1 MAIDVTDSDDR
12 HFLHFDPAKFFM
24 DFSGFDV
31 STIGPLKRPK
41 FIPIVASVLLAQ
53 SMLKR
58 AQGNGGKGTK
68 GIDGFVIEMPT
79 AGGHNAPPR
88 GFKYDAEAKSHALAL
103 NERGEPVYGTKDEVD
118 LVKFR
123 KAIKG
128 LPFWMAGGYGKP
140 EMLESVLAV
149 GGQGIQVGTAFAF
162 CEESG
167 FIDEV
172 KQMLFTKMHEGELD
186 VYTDPVASP
195 TGFPFKVVQLDDLS
209 SKEKY
214 ENRPRVCNLGYLRHA
229 YQDDKGRIGYRC
241 AAEPVEDWIKKGGD
255 ISATVG
261 RKCLCNALMAD
272 AGYPQISPFK
282 PKNAKEEMAAKYIE
296 EGLVTAGDDVNSCR
310 KWVKLDEETG
320 KWGYPA
326 DAVIDYLLEQFEFEG
341 VVKQVELAAHRE
353 ALNAIADKEL
363 ALEAEAEA
371 AAAAA
376 EETPMAAVATPVFP
390 NVIRR

>member
-1 MAIDVTDSDDR
+1 MAIDVADSDDR
-12 HFLHFDPAKFFM
+12 HFLHFDPAKFFS

-88 GFKYDAEAKSHALAL
+88 GFSTTPRRSRTLAL

-128 LPFWMAGGYGKP
+128 LLFWMAGGYGA

-149 GGQGIQVGTAFAF
+149 GGQDPGGTAFAF
-162 CEESG
+162 CEESA
-167 FIDEV
+167 IDEV
-172 KQMLFTKMHEGELD
+172 KQMLFTKMHEGGST
-186 VYTDPVASP
+186 YTDPVASP
-195 TGFPFKVVQLDDLS
+195 AASPSRS
-209 SKEKY
+209 SSSTTSRQGEVR
-214 ENRPRVCNLGYLRHA
+214 ELPARLQPRLPAPRVPGR
-229 YQDDKGRIGYRC
+229 QGRIGYRC
-241 AAEPVEDWIKKGGD
+241 AAEPVEDWIKKRGD

-282 PKNAKEEMAAKYIE
+282 PKREEEMAAKYIE

-310 KWVKLDEETG
+310 KWVKRDEETG
-320 KWGYPA
+320 KWG
-326 DAVIDYLLEQFEFEG
+326 
-341 VVKQVELAAHRE
+341 
-353 ALNAIADKEL
+353 
-363 ALEAEAEA
+363 
-371 AAAAA
+371 
-376 EETPMAAVATPVFP
+376 TPPTRSSTTWSSSSSSRASSSRSSSPPTAKRST
-390 NVIRR
+390 R

>member
-1 MAIDVTDSDDR
+1 MAIDVADSDDR
-12 HFLHFDPAKFFM
+12 HFLHGPQILRLRLRRLDDRPAQAPEVHP
-24 DFSGFDV
+24 DRRV
-31 STIGPLKRPK
+31 RP
-41 FIPIVASVLLAQ
+41 PRAVDA
-53 SMLKR
+53 KR

-118 LVKFR
+118 HVTFR
-123 KAIKG
+123 KAVKG
-128 LPFWMAGGYGKP
+128 PPFWMAGGYGKP

-167 FIDEV
+167 FDDEAGALHQDARGRARRV
-172 KQMLFTKMHEGELD
+172 HR
-186 VYTDPVASP
+186 PVASP

-282 PKNAKEEMAAKYIE
+282 PKTRRRRWRRSTSRR
-296 EGLVTAGDDVNSCR
+296 GSSP
-310 KWVKLDEETG
+310 
-320 KWGYPA
+320 PA
-326 DAVIDYLLEQFEFEG
+326 TTST
-341 VVKQVELAAHRE
+341 R
-353 ALNAIADKEL
+353 
-363 ALEAEAEA
+363 AESG
-371 AAAAA
+371 
-376 EETPMAAVATPVFP
+376 
-390 NVIRR
+390 

>member
-1 MAIDVTDSDDR
+1 MAIDVADSDDR
-12 HFLHFDPAKFFM
+12 HFLHFDPAKFFS

-282 PKNAKEEMAAKYIE
+282 PNNAKEEMAAKYIE

-310 KWVKLDEETG
+310 KWVKRDEETG

-326 DAVIDYLLEQFEFEG
+326 DAVIDYLVEQFEFEG
-341 VVKQVELAAHRE
+341 VVKQVELAAHRD

-363 ALEAEAEA
+363 ALEAE